1 MVDRLLLD
9 VDDGRT
15 TLSAGEPAA
24 FACPP
29 GPPDLQ
35 WYLEDYRRVPY
46 GVGAARGA
54 EAAAGLAEWGEALFA
69 AVFTTDDRRAAYE
82 AARAAEG
89 PVELVVR
96 GRDDDVPWE
105 LLRDPER
112 GRYLALDQ
120 VAVVRATP
128 GTDPGE
134 PLPVPGERLRVLSVL
149 SRGDHPIVARPLLDR
164 LGGDVDLVVLRPPTV
179 ARLREVVA
187 GFHVVHFDGGGLPG
201 PAGEVAEALRAGDVP
216 LVVAN
221 ACPPETAAALAET
234 AGSVVALPYRLDAAA
249 AADFLACLYGR
260 LIAGDTVTAAVTAG
274 RERLAERP
282 DRPSLRGP
290 LRLDDWLVPVH
301 HLRRDARFPELL
313 DPKGDPAT
321 ARETFVGRD
330 DLFHDLEEHLHH
342 RRAALLH
349 GPPGIGKTDLAEA
362 FGRWWARTGGA
373 DPGGVVRHTAS
384 GPDGVV
390 AALGLPHLGAEFA
403 RADRDRRRDLVRRLL
418 GERRLL
424 LILDGLDTLDDDGPA
439 ALRDLVADVAG
450 SARGAVLIT
459 SRTPE
464 TRLGDLPRIEVA
476 GLNAEDAV
484 GHADRL
490 LASVPGAPPR
500 RQRWLFSDLMAAL
513 AGHPLAMRLTLPRL
527 ADTEPEELLDAL
539 RHRGLGR
546 DLLGAGVHHAL
557 TYLSADER
565 RRLGAAALFPG
576 VVITDVLAVLSRFW
590 SAPESF
596 RGLGPA
602 AWRAEL
608 DRAVATG
615 LLTRVRVSTETA
627 HGLGTGPAMAMAL
640 GMYAIHP
647 ALRPHLIEE
656 WRAAGQR
663 TFDQEYATT
672 RFALLEA
679 TAEFAERLH
688 RQLGEGDAE
697 LADRVLRVQYDSLAG
712 VFGSALDARQWRTA
726 QRIAAV
732 LTARWSDDL
741 DEEGREWTARGRR
754 ALEFAGGIAPAL
766 DGPAGELWF
775 SLVAGDAERHLA
787 TGRLAEAGGAYR
799 DLLAALPQRP
809 AGAQLAAVQHQLGR
823 VAEEREDWDEAEE
836 WYRTSLATGEEIDYR
851 PVTAGS
857 RHGLGRV
864 AFERGR
870 LDEADRWFR
879 RSLDANGRLGDR
891 RMTRATCRQLVRVA
905 VARGDAEAAL
915 DWLVR
920 CVAPAGPGEI
930 GDRWREITGE
940 PLPPLVR
947 DLVAEEGG

>member
-9 VDDGRT
+9 VGD
-15 TLSAGEPAA
+15 A
-24 FACPP
+24 ACPP
-29 GPPDLQ
+29 DPPDLR

-54 EAAAGLAEWGEALFA
+54 EVAAALAEWGEALFA
-69 AVFTTDDRRAAYE
+69 AVFAADDRRAAYE
-82 AARAAEG
+82 AAREAAG
-89 PVELVVR
+89 PVELVMR
-96 GRDDDVPWE
+96 GGDLPFE
-105 LLRDPER
+105 LLRDPAR
-112 GRYLALDQ
+112 GRFLVLDQ
-120 VAVVRATP
+120 VAVVRAAP
-128 GTDPGE
+128 GAEPGE
-134 PLPVPGERLRVLSVL
+134 PAAVPGERLRVLSVVT
-149 SRGDHPIVARPLLDR
+149 RGEQAIVARPLLDR

-201 PAGEVAEALRAGDVP
+201 PAGEVAEALGHADVP

-221 ACPPETAAALAET
+221 ACPPGDAAVLAEA
-234 AGSVVALPYRLDAAA
+234 AGSVVALPHRLDAAA
-249 AADFLACLYGR
+249 AADFLAALYGR

-282 DRPSLRGP
+282 ERPSLRGP

-301 HLRRDARFPELL
+301 HLRRDARFPDLL
-313 DPKGDPAT
+313 DPKGDPA
-321 ARETFVGRD
+321 ADREAFVGRD
-330 DLFHDLEEHLHH
+330 DLFHELEDHLHH
-342 RRAALLH
+342 RRAAVLH
-349 GPPGIGKTDLAEA
+349 GPPGIGKTALAEA

-373 DPGGVVRHTAS
+373 EPGGVVRHAAS

-390 AALGLPHLGAEFA
+390 AALGRSRLGAEFA
-403 RADRDRRRDLVRRLL
+403 RAGRDRRRELVRELL
-418 GERRLL
+418 AERRLL
-424 LILDGLDTLDDDGPA
+424 LILDGLDALDGLDDEGPA
-439 ALRDLVADVAG
+439 ALRDLVEDITG
-450 SARGAVLIT
+450 SAGGAVLIT
-459 SRTPE
+459 SRAPE

-476 GLNAEDAV
+476 GLNADDAT
-484 GHADRL
+484 GYADRL
-490 LASVPGAPPR
+490 LAAVPGAAAR

-590 SAPESF
+590 SAPDAF

-627 HGLGTGPAMAMAL
+627 HGLGTGPALAMAL
-640 GMYAIHP
+640 GMYAVHP
-647 ALRPHLIEE
+647 ALRPYLVEE

-663 TFDQEYATT
+663 AFDQEYATT
-672 RFALLEA
+672 RFALLES

-688 RQLGEGDAE
+688 RQLTEGDAE
-697 LADRVLRVQYDSLAG
+697 LAARVLRVQYDSLAG
-712 VFGSALDARQWRTA
+712 VFGAALDGRQWGTA
-726 QRIAAV
+726 QRIATV

-741 DEEGREWTARGRR
+741 DDDAREWTARGRR

-787 TGRLAEAGGAYR
+787 VGRLAEAGRAYR

-809 AGAQLAAVQHQLGR
+809 PGAQLAAVQHQLGR
-823 VAEEREDWDEAEE
+823 VAEERAEWDEAEE

-851 PVTAGS
+851 PVMAGS
-857 RHGLGRV
+857 CHGLGRV

-891 RMTRATCRQLVRVA
+891 RMTTATCRQLVRVA
-905 VARGDAEAAL
+905 VARGDADAAI

-930 GDRWREITGE
+930 ADRWREITGE
-940 PLPPLVR
+940 PVPPLIH

>member
-1 MVDRLLLD
+1 MVDRLLFD
-9 VDDGRT
+9 VGDD
-15 TLSAGEPAA
+15 AA

-29 GPPDLQ
+29 DPPDLR

-54 EAAAGLAEWGEALFA
+54 EVAAGLAAWGEALFA
-69 AVFTTDDRRAAYE
+69 ALFADDDRRAAYE
-82 AARAAEG
+82 AARDSGG
-89 PVELVVR
+89 PVELVIR
-96 GRDDDVPWE
+96 GPADDVPWE

-112 GRYLALDQ
+112 GRYLVLDQ
-120 VAVVRATP
+120 VGVVRAAP
-128 GTDPGE
+128 GTEPGE
-134 PLPVPGERLRVLSVL
+134 PVAAPGERLRVLAVL
-149 SRGDHPIVARPLLDR
+149 SRGDQAIVTRPLLER

-179 ARLREVVA
+179 ARLREA
-187 GFHVVHFDGGGLPG
+187 AEGFHVVHFDGGGLPG
-201 PAGEVAEALRAGDVP
+201 PAGEVAGALAAADVP

-221 ACPPETAAALAET
+221 ACPPEAAAALAEV
-234 AGSVVALPYRLDAAA
+234 AGSVVALPHRLDAAA
-249 AADFLACLYGR
+249 AADFLSCLYGR

-301 HLRRDARFPELL
+301 HLRRDTRFPDLL
-313 DPKGDPAT
+313 DPKSDPA
-321 ARETFVGRD
+321 AGRETFVGRD
-330 DLFHDLEEHLHH
+330 DLFHALEEHLHD
-342 RRAALLH
+342 RRAAVLH
-349 GPPGIGKTDLAEA
+349 GPPGIGKTALAEA

-373 DPGGVVRHTAS
+373 EPGGVVRHAAA
-384 GPDGVV
+384 GPDAVV

-403 RADRDRRRDLVRRLL
+403 RAGRERRRAMVRELL
-418 GERRLL
+418 AERRLL
-424 LILDGLDTLDDDGPA
+424 LILDGLDTLGDAFDDDGPA

-450 SARGAVLIT
+450 SACGAVLVT

-476 GLNAEDAV
+476 GLGSEDAT
-484 GHADRL
+484 GYADRL
-490 LASVPGAPPR
+490 LAPLPGAAAR

-527 ADTEPEELLDAL
+527 ADTDPEELLDAL

-590 SAPESF
+590 SAPDAF

-608 DRAVATG
+608 DRAVGTG

-627 HGLGTGPAMAMAL
+627 QGLGTGPAMAMAL
-640 GMYAIHP
+640 GMYAVHP
-647 ALRPHLIEE
+647 ALRPYLVEE

-672 RFALLEA
+672 RFALLESA
-679 TAEFAERLH
+679 AEFAERLH
-688 RQLGEGDAE
+688 RQLAEGDAE
-697 LADRVLRVQYDSLAG
+697 LADRVLGVQYDSLAG
-712 VFGSALDARQWRTA
+712 VFGAALDGRQWGTA
-726 QRIAAV
+726 QRIATV
-732 LTARWSDDL
+732 LATRWSGDL
-741 DEEGREWTARGRR
+741 DEDARRWTARGRR

-775 SLVAGDAERHLA
+775 FLVAGDAERHLA
-787 TGRLAEAGGAYR
+787 TGRLEDAGRAYR

-809 AGAQLAAVQHQLGR
+809 PGAQLAAVQHQLGR
-823 VAEEREDWDEAEE
+823 VAEEREDWDDAEE
-836 WYRTSLATGEEIDYR
+836 WYTTALATGEEIDYR

-857 RHGLGRV
+857 CHGLGRV

-891 RMTRATCRQLVRVA
+891 RMTTATCRQLVRVA
-905 VARGDAEAAL
+905 VARGDADAAI

-930 GDRWREITGE
+930 AGRWREITGE
-940 PLPPLVR
+940 PVPPLIR
-947 DLVAEEGG
+947 DLVEEEGG